1 MVRIGIA
8 GAGRMGIAIAD
19 IIAATDDLE
28 VTGIWTRS
36 PEKVTSALVSSD
48 AYIGDDLAKVVDAS
62 DVIIDFSLPD
72 GTETLCKVL
81 AGTPKPLV
89 CGVSGLNPAQLDAL
103 KTLGESMPVVY
114 DRNMSVGI
122 AVMTRY
128 VAETAAAL
136 GPEFRVS
143 VDEVHHVH
151 KKDAPSG
158 TALKLG
164 EAAAAARGQDFDDV
178 MVYESEKSVDGG
190 IEFRVERRGE
200 VPGEHTVHFESPSE
214 ALNFSHSVTTRDVFA
229 RGAVRAA
236 CWVNDRPAGF
246 FSMQDVLFGA

>member
-1 MVRIGIA
+1 MIRIGIA
-8 GAGRMGIAIAD
+8 GAGRRGLAIAD
-19 IIAATDDLE
+19 IVAVSDDLE
-28 VTGIWTRS
+28 VAGLWTRS
-36 PEKVTSALVSSD
+36 PEQVTSALVSSD
-48 AYIGDDLAKVVDAS
+48 PYIGDDLARVVDAS
-62 DVIIDFSLPD
+62 DVIIDFSLPS
-72 GTETLCKVL
+72 GTETVCEVL
-81 AGTPKPLV
+81 AAAPTPLV
-89 CGVSGLNPAQLDAL
+89 CGVSGLDTPQLEAL
-103 KTLGESMPVVY
+103 RALGESMPVVY

-164 EAAAAARGQDFDDV
+164 EAIAAARGQDFSEV
-178 MVYESEKSVDGG
+178 MVYESENTGNGG

-200 VPGEHTVHFESPSE
+200 VPGEHAVHFESPSE
-214 ALNFSHSVTTRDVFA
+214 ALSFSHSVTTRDVFA
-229 RGAVRAA
+229 RGAVHAA
-236 CWVNDRPAGF
+236 RWVRDRSTGF
-246 FSMQDVLFGA
+246 FGMQDVLFGA